1 MKQEHAVDFG
11 FGCMR
16 LPLLKADEP
25 DSFDYEAIN
34 KLFDAFLEKGF
45 TYFARFNSIARTTG
59 SFSSQAVYY
68 RNTALK
74 HGKAGDCIG
83 CGQCEKA
90 CPSICRSGNT
100 SATSRRSLKLKV
112 KELHTPKLCA
122 HAGPRR
128 KFTLAAHG
136 SSPDGAAEYTA
147 PEPA

>member
-59 SFSSQAVYY
+59 SLLPQ
-68 RNTALK
+68 
-74 HGKAGDCIG
+74 HGAEAR
-83 CGQCEKA
+83 Q
-90 CPSICRSGNT
+90 
-100 SATSRRSLKLKV
+100 SRR
-112 KELHTPKLCA
+112 LHRLRSVREGMPA
-122 HAGPRR
+122 ASAGPEIPQRR
-128 KFTLAAHG
+128 RG
-136 SSPDGAAEYTA
+136 EV
-147 PEPA
+147 

>member
-68 RNTALK
+68 RNTALIHVRHTVQVPTARPNTQRRNRREK
-74 HGKAGDCIG
+74 SKSTCI
-83 CGQCEKA
+83 EK
-90 CPSICRSGNT
+90 
-100 SATSRRSLKLKV
+100 
-112 KELHTPKLCA
+112 
-122 HAGPRR
+122 
-128 KFTLAAHG
+128 
-136 SSPDGAAEYTA
+136 GAAA
-147 PEPA
+147 

>member
-45 TYFARFNSIARTTG
+45 TYFALINSIARTIG

-74 HGKAGDCIG
+74 HGEAGDCIG

-90 CPSICRSGNT
+90 CPQHLPVRKYLGDV
-100 SATSRRSLKLKV
+100 AT
-112 KELHTPKLCA
+112 
-122 HAGPRR
+122 
-128 KFTLAAHG
+128 KFEA
-136 SSPDGAAEYTA
+136 
-147 PEPA
+147 

>member
-45 TYFARFNSIARTTG
+45 TYFALFNSIARTTG

-74 HGKAGDCIG
+74 HGKAGDCIQ
-83 CGQCEKA
+83 CRQCERA
-90 CPSICRSGNT
+90 CPQHLPIT
-100 SATSRRSLKLKV
+100 QLLTEV
-112 KELHTPKLCA
+112 
-122 HAGPRR
+122 AGA
-128 KFTLAAHG
+128 F
-136 SSPDGAAEYTA
+136 E
-147 PEPA
+147 